1 MPAPKTNRGAIAAR
15 VAQILPLVID
25 GASEREI
32 LRFVAEQTSWAHVSR
47 RTVEN
52 YIARARKEIIA
63 CAADE
68 ASWHAAKALARFE
81 RLYWRASVK
90 GDLGQCRQIQEAIV
104 RLLGLA
110 APERRELSGPGGR
123 PLETEA
129 TAHVDLS
136 KLTDEELEALSEI
149 RAKLDA
155 E

>member
-25 GASEREI
+25 GASANEI
-32 LRFVAEQTSWAHVSR
+32 LRFVAEKTSWGHVSP
-47 RTVEN
+47 RTVDN

-63 CAADE
+63 SAADE
-68 ASWHAAKALARFE
+68 ASWHAARALARFE

-90 GDLGQCRQIQEAIV
+90 GDLGQCRQVEEAIV

-110 APERRELSGPGGR
+110 AAERCEFSGPDGG
-123 PLETEA
+123 PLQ
-129 TAHVDLS
+129 HRFDLS
-136 KLTDEELEALSEI
+136 KLSREELDALEAI
-149 RAKLDA
+149 RAKLAA

>member
-32 LRFVAEQTSWAHVSR
+32 LRFVAEKTSWGGVSK

-52 YIARARKEIIA
+52 YIARARTQIIES
-63 CAADE
+63 AADE
-68 ASWHAAKALARFE
+68 ASWHAAKALSRFE
-81 RLYWRASVK
+81 RLYWRASAK
-90 GDLGQCRQIQEAIV
+90 GDLGQCRQVEEAIV

-110 APERRELSGPGGR
+110 APERRELSGPEGG
-123 PLETEA
+123 PLQ
-129 TAHVDLS
+129 HQVDLS
-136 KLTDEELEALSEI
+136 RLSDEELEALEQI
-149 RAKLDA
+149 RAKLDS